1 MAGMASFD
9 VGELPDQR
17 GRIAIVTGGN
27 GGIGLEAARVLSRKG
42 ATVVLACRNPEK
54 AKAAADDLRKCA
66 HGVDVEVLPLDL
78 ADLASVRS
86 FARAFAAT
94 HARLDLLVNNAGVMA
109 IPRRTTADGFE
120 MQIGTN
126 HLGHFALTGLLLDLL
141 LETPQARVVNVSS
154 GAHRAGRMHFDDLH
168 GIRRYGR
175 WSAYGQSKL
184 ANLLFT
190 YELERRLEARR
201 LTQISV
207 ACHPGYAATD
217 LQFVAARMDGSRLLA
232 LGSAI
237 GNRILAQSAA
247 AGALPTVVAALSPDV
262 RGGDYIGPDGFGE
275 MWGAPKKVGSNARSR
290 SEADARRLWE
300 LSVAETGVRFEALSG

>member
-1 MAGMASFD
+1 MREMTHFD
-9 VGELPDQR
+9 VGSLPDQH
-17 GRIAIVTGGN
+17 GRTAVVTGGN
-27 GGIGLEAARVLSRKG
+27 GGIGLEAARVLARKG

-54 AKAAADDLRKCA
+54 AKAAADDLRRNA
-66 HGVDVEVLPLDL
+66 PGADVEVLSLDL
-78 ADLASVRS
+78 ADLRSVHA
-86 FARAFAAT
+86 FARAFTAT
-94 HARLDLLVNNAGVMA
+94 HSRLDLLVNNAGVMA
-109 IPRRTTADGFE
+109 LPRRTTADGFE

-126 HLGHFALTGLLLDLL
+126 HLGHFALTGLLLGPLL
-141 LETPQARVVNVSS
+141 ATPRARVVNVSS
-154 GAHRAGRMHFDDLH
+154 GAHRAGRIRFDDLH
-168 GIRRYGR
+168 GIKRYGR

-190 YELERRLEARR
+190 YELARRLEARR

-217 LQFVAARMDGSRLLA
+217 LQFVASRMDGSRLLA

-262 RGGDYIGPDGFGE
+262 RGGDYIGPDGFAE
-275 MWGAPKKVGSNARSR
+275 MWGAPKKVSSNARSR
-290 SEADARRLWE
+290 SESDARRLWE
-300 LSVAETGVRFEALSG
+300 VSEAETGVSYEALSA